1 MEAVPATVPFRAL
14 LLRQWASFGV
24 VFLAALVSF
33 VRGAEAITARF
44 AALAA
49 GPYLSTSITTQ
60 LRMLPA
66 YLLLGLVFAWLARPW
81 IRPGPRLWLRLLC
94 FDVVAFVCVVCP
106 ALLISPGYFD
116 AFARKLSGVNLFA
129 LQQLGVLHVFG
140 LGAVV
145 LVARAAWHSLAN
157 ARWRIGAAVVSLLTV
172 AGCLIQPAPRRAEP
186 LPDGKKNV
194 LIIAA
199 DSWRF
204 DRLGAHGSPREG
216 LTPNIDAFAKQ
227 AVDFQQHHVST
238 ASTLE
243 SWTTFF
249 TGRFPPGHGIRSMYP
264 SKDEVRSVEHGAT
277 LPRLLRDA
285 GYETFVSSD
294 WAGNCFDLID
304 LGFTHTRV
312 SPVQN
317 FEALLQEASVRAHPL
332 VPLFFAR
339 LPGVLGDA
347 LVPGR
352 DSLASTARP
361 AALVD
366 QLFDDVDDS
375 VRAKKPFLGLLFVS
389 PTHLPYNARS
399 PFNARY
405 VDPAYVGVNRYHVE
419 IDAHELITTGFA
431 PTLPPAAIQHVRDLY
446 DGAVSDFDDTVGV
459 VLTSLEARG
468 LLDETIVIITSD
480 HGEDL
485 YEPGSTVGHG
495 TNFFGGD
502 QSTRIPLLI
511 RVPGMTA
518 RRVDA
523 LTRTADLT
531 PTILSL
537 VSQPMPSPLDGTS
550 LTPLLDGTRESLDLT
565 AFAETCYLFF
575 PKTKA
580 MLGLTDAERA
590 GVVEL
595 AGAADTLEVDAD
607 FRHNLVLRPSLRQTV
622 IDAKD
627 TMIRTPE
634 WKLIEIPG
642 KERPIRRLFD
652 LRADPQQQQN
662 LAGQGLPI
670 EDELARR
677 LAAWRRGEVSP
688 R

>member
-1 MEAVPATVPFRAL
+1 M
-14 LLRQWASFGV
+14 LRQWAVFGL
-24 VFLAALVSF
+24 VFLGSLLAF

-49 GPYLSTSITTQ
+49 GPYLMTSVMTQ
-60 LRMLPA
+60 VRLLPG
-66 YLLLGLVFAWLARPW
+66 YLLLGLIFAWLSRPW
-81 IRPGPRLWLRLLC
+81 LRAGPRLFLRLLA
-94 FDVVAFVCVVCP
+94 FDVIAFVCVIAP

-116 AFARKLSGVNLFA
+116 AFARKASGINLFA
-129 LQQLGVLHVFG
+129 LQRLGVLHVFG
-140 LGAVV
+140 IGGAV
-145 LVARAAWHSLAN
+145 LVARAAWHSLPT
-157 ARWRIGAAVVSLLTV
+157 ARWRIGAAVVSLLGI
-172 AGCLIQPAPRRAEP
+172 AGCLIEPSPPRATP
-186 LPDGKKNV
+186 LGKKNV

-204 DRLGAHGSPREG
+204 DRVGIHGAARTD

-227 AVDFQQHHVST
+227 ALDFQQHHVST

-249 TGRFPPGHGIRSMYP
+249 TGLFPPRHGIRSMYP
-264 SKDEVRSVEHGAT
+264 SKDEVRAVEQGTT

-317 FEALLQEASVRAHPL
+317 FEALLQEASVRVHPL

-339 LPGVLGDA
+339 IPGPLGDA

-352 DSLASTARP
+352 DLLASTARP
-361 AALVD
+361 TVLVD
-366 QLFDDVDDS
+366 QLFDDVDAS
-375 VRAKKPFLGLLFVS
+375 VRAKKPFLGLLFMS

-399 PFNARY
+399 PFNAKY
-405 VDPAYVGVNRYHVE
+405 VDPAYTGVNRYHVE

-431 PTLPPAAIQHVRDLY
+431 PTLPPAGIQHVRDLY
-446 DGAVSDFDDTVGV
+446 DGAVSDFDDTVRV
-459 VLTSLEARG
+459 VLASLEARG

-511 RVPGMTA
+511 RVPGLSS
-518 RRVDA
+518 RRVEGI
-523 LTRTADLT
+523 TRTADVT

-537 VSQPMPSPLDGTS
+537 LGQPVPESLDGTS
-550 LTPLLDGTRESLDLT
+550 LLPMVNGEALDLT

-575 PKTKA
+575 PKSKA
-580 MLGLTDAERA
+580 MLGLSDAERA
-590 GVVEL
+590 GVVDL
-595 AGAADTLEVDAD
+595 AGAADTLEVDPD
-607 FRHNLVLRPSLRQTV
+607 FRHNLVLRPALRANV
-622 IDAKD
+622 IAAKD
-627 TMIRTPE
+627 TMIRTAQ

-642 KERPIRRLFD
+642 KQAPIRRLFD
-652 LRADPQQQQN
+652 LTNDPQQQRN
-662 LAGQGLPI
+662 LAGQGLSI
-670 EDELARR
+670 EDELASK
-677 LAAWRRGEVSP
+677 LAAWRSGEVSP